1 MKQPIM
7 DSLRFPGG
15 KTRALTFSYDDGVLQ
30 DRRLVGILNDRGLRG
45 TFNIGSGVLGYVD
58 PTGLMTKLQPEEIA
72 PLYAGHEIAS
82 HGLYH
87 SAPTALGGPAAL
99 YEIIEDR
106 RRLEELSGGIV
117 RGFAYPYGAYDA
129 SVKQLLAAAGMA
141 YARVV
146 PSSGN
151 FALPT
156 DFLEWMPTAHHNDE
170 KLMDLA
176 KAFCGEQR
184 FPHPALFYLWG
195 HSYEFDQFDNWHV
208 IEEFT
213 DYVAQFDQ
221 TVWFAT
227 NIEIHDYIQAYR
239 QLIYSADAGMIYNP
253 TATHLWM
260 ARGRDTFELAPGATV
275 RLA

>member
-30 DRRLVGILNDRGLRG
+30 DRRLVGILNDHGLKG

-87 SAPTALGGPAAL
+87 SALTALGGPAAL

-117 RGFAYPYGAYDA
+117 RGFAYPFGAYDA

-141 YARVV
+141 YARAV
-146 PSSGN
+146 SYTHLT
-151 FALPT
+151 LPT
-156 DFLEWMPTAHHNDE
+156 TF
-170 KLMDLA
+170 
-176 KAFCGEQR
+176 
-184 FPHPALFYLWG
+184 
-195 HSYEFDQFDNWHV
+195 HV
-208 IEEFT
+208 
-213 DYVAQFDQ
+213 
-221 TVWFAT
+221 
-227 NIEIHDYIQAYR
+227 
-239 QLIYSADAGMIYNP
+239 
-253 TATHLWM
+253 
-260 ARGRDTFELAPGATV
+260 
-275 RLA
+275 